1 MPPPTPSTAPA
12 RSVAGGC
19 PGLGGLPNPN
29 KTNEKPTFSHLAAHE
44 ALLADLGALL
54 AALGALLAD
63 LGALSAALGELM
75 WPSWLR

>member
-1 MPPPTPSTAPA
+1 MASA
-12 RSVAGGC
+12 RSTLGGC
-19 PGLGGLPNPN
+19 PALPGPPDLY
-29 KTNEKPTFSHLAAHE
+29 KTNEKSTFSHLAAHE

-63 LGALSAALGELM
+63 LGALLAALGELM